1 MPPAPD
7 SSSGVA
13 VPSAPRPRGSTHNG
27 ETRSIGRSGVMDN
40 LFASFDYKPFP
51 NPPSDS
57 RCVLTRAAAA
67 ATRTQQIRRFEHRYK
82 QIEERHAEPVYL
94 RVTSALDPSLSAT
107 VTFIIKKLYTPQN
120 TSYLL
125 IILFILLDKY
135 CKIKKKN

>member
-27 ETRSIGRSGVMDN
+27 ETRSIGRTGVMDN

-67 ATRTQQIRRFEHRYK
+67 ATRTQQIRRFEHCYK
-82 QIEERHAEPVYL
+82 QIEERHAEPVYPVL
-94 RVTSALDPSLSAT
+94 NFSSRSISKCNSD
-107 VTFIIKKLYTPQN
+107 IY
-120 TSYLL
+120 
-125 IILFILLDKY
+125 
-135 CKIKKKN
+135 KKKIVYASKHVLFTYNFVYSTRQIL